1 MNPDYRRR
9 QPLQMLV
16 HGKAAKHA
24 TGGVFHA
31 FRLKALALRP
41 PLWQSLLHQA
51 PTPWAPFNQPTR
63 HMQLTPVIAIHM
75 SAALAAVATGPV
87 ALWAR
92 KGRLQRPK
100 LHRAFGY
107 TWVTLMVVTA
117 LSAVFIRDFRLPNI
131 AGYTPI
137 HLFIPLALLG
147 LVKAFR
153 ALARGQIALH
163 QKLMTRT
170 YINTCLIAGVFTFL
184 PGRYLGQLLW
194 SNF

>member
-1 MNPDYRRR
+1 
-9 QPLQMLV
+9 
-16 HGKAAKHA
+16 
-24 TGGVFHA
+24 
-31 FRLKALALRP
+31 
-41 PLWQSLLHQA
+41 
-51 PTPWAPFNQPTR
+51 
-63 HMQLTPVIAIHM
+63 MQLTPIIAIHM

-87 ALWAR
+87 VLWAR
-92 KGRLQRPK
+92 KGRLQRPR

-107 TWVTLMVVTA
+107 AWVTLMVVTA

-147 LVKAFR
+147 LIRAFQ
-153 ALARGQIALH
+153 ALAKGQIALH

-170 YINTCLIAGVFTFL
+170 YINACLVAGAFTFL

-194 SNF
+194 SNFY